1 LRFVEVVRKRRM
13 VRNFQRKRVSL
24 EKIDRILSLALRAPS
39 AGYTQGWT
47 YIVVTDQKVRRKIG
61 EIQGELDFYVKR
73 KHKFVSEAPVL
84 IVACMSE
91 RLYHDRYREPDK
103 LKTDGREVEWPI
115 PFWYFDIG
123 ASCMIIFLAAVNE
136 GLGAAFTGIFR
147 QKQMRS
153 LLGIPDYFLPIGVVS
168 IGYPGKDTK
177 SPSLKRGPR
186 RVRELIHYGH
196 W

>member
-1 LRFVEVVRKRRM
+1 MRFVEVVRKRRM
-13 VRNFQRKRVSL
+13 VRNFQRKQVPL
-24 EKIDRILSLALRAPS
+24 NKIDRILNLALRAPS
-39 AGYTQGWT
+39 AGYTQGWA
-47 YIVVTDQKVRRKIG
+47 YVVVTDQRIRRKIG

-84 IVACMSE
+84 VVACISE

-103 LKTDGREVEWPI
+103 LKTDGHEVEWSV

-136 GLGAAFTGIFR
+136 GLAAAFTGIFR

-168 IGYPGKDTK
+168 IGYAGKNTK
-177 SPSLKRGPR
+177 SVSLKRGSR
-186 RVRELIHYGH
+186 RLREVIHYEH